1 MPGDGTVRAIAD
13 LVFRRGP
20 RRPESTRSFTAEV
33 AAGDVAPV
41 LPTKVLRTFLSSLA
55 DRDWP
60 VLLDLGP
67 VVGTNV
73 TFFGE
78 RLGCKIFVEDF
89 FADLECFA
97 QRGEAQSA
105 ALADVLKTRL
115 GQPDESVD
123 GILCWDLIDYLDRP
137 AAQVLAAELV
147 RLLRPGGTLLGFFG
161 RPGQSGP
168 GYTKYEIVDDGHLRH
183 RLSTAGPGR
192 RSTIPNRDIIKLFGG
207 LLVAESFLLKSHT
220 REMLFRK
227 PPAGA
232 TREGR

>member
-1 MPGDGTVRAIAD
+1 MRGDGTVRAIAD

-20 RRPESTRSFTAEV
+20 RRPESTRLFTAEV
-33 AAGDVAPV
+33 AARDVAPV
-41 LPTKVLRTFLSSLA
+41 LPTKALRTFLFCLA

-89 FADLECFA
+89 FADLERFA
-97 QRGEAQSA
+97 QQGEAQSA
-105 ALADVLKTRL
+105 VLADALKTRL
-115 GQPDESVD
+115 GHPNESID
-123 GILCWDLIDYLDRP
+123 GILCWDLIDYLDRR

-147 RLLRPGGTLLGFFG
+147 RLLRPGGALLGFFG
-161 RPGQSGP
+161 RPSQSGP
-168 GYTKYEIVDDGHLRH
+168 GYTKYEIVDDRHLRH
-183 RLSTAGPGR
+183 RFSAAGPGR
-192 RSTIPNRDIIKLFGG
+192 RSTIPSRDIIKLFDG

-227 PPAGA
+227 PSAGA
-232 TREGR
+232 TRKER